1 MKQWTNPAPIVFT
14 SADDVVPIDIGGVK
28 LYLSLKPP
36 APGEAKQD
44 FEASGRAILGHRDF
58 VMPDVTSDALAKRV
72 EALERDDLERASLCE
87 VMANG
92 IQGNRERLS
101 ALEAK
106 LTKLDADD
114 DDLVQ
119 KYNALARSIEGMRTQ
134 LAALEAS
141 KAQPVVN
148 VADLHNDMA
157 KLAQPMSLG
166 AVAWPKGSLQWADL
180 EAKRRG
186 LRCVQRASGNGNWGR
201 RAIRNM
207 ELETFTDE
215 DRHALNWEPCA

>member
-72 EALERDDLERASLCE
+72 EALERDEDERESLCE
-87 VMANG
+87 VMAKG
-92 IQGNRERLS
+92 IQGNRERIAS
-101 ALEAK
+101 IEAK
-106 LTKLDADD
+106 LASLDADD

-119 KYNALARSIEGMRTQ
+119 KYNALARSIEGLRNQ

-141 KAQPVVN
+141 KEQPE
-148 VADLHNDMA
+148 APKALD
-157 KLAQPMSLG
+157 P
-166 AVAWPKGSLQWADL
+166 VAWPKGSLQWAEV

-186 LRCVQRASGNGNWGR
+186 LKAVR
-201 RAIRNM
+201 RAALGNIAFPIASLRS
-207 ELETFTDE
+207 LGLSADA
-215 DRHALNWEPCA
+215 RHALDWEPCE